1 MNNRNVFPNAVVSH
15 RNKRVDMRFN
25 ILRFQLLAGLTL
37 LSGCST
43 LTGLDAASTFSCPAE
58 PGVAC
63 SSLSATYAASEA
75 GALPYQQD
83 KVDQTK
89 ATASQETMRSHRLHS
104 TDGYVAT
111 SFEEEREPASDKA
124 EEKRKAA
131 RSPSPLTESD
141 RPQSSALESAAFQ
154 PQRIREASL
163 EEALPRRMPEL
174 LLRIW
179 VAPWTDA
186 EGDLHDAA
194 LLYARI
200 REAQWATA
208 ARRNADAGP
217 ALMAIPFGRHAAEAA
232 QSGNAARPNSGRA
245 ISSGPADASRTK
257 NPFQSPGYG
266 DGSRAI
272 NADKHNALKELP

>member
-1 MNNRNVFPNAVVSH
+1 
-15 RNKRVDMRFN
+15 MRFRF
-25 ILRFQLLAGLTL
+25 LRFQLLLGMTL

-83 KVDQTK
+83 NVDQTK
-89 ATASQETMRSHRLHS
+89 ATASQETMNSHRLRS

-111 SFEEEREPASDKA
+111 SFEEEAEAASGKV
-124 EEKRKAA
+124 EEKSQRKVV
-131 RSPSPLTESD
+131 RSSGLMTESD
-141 RPQSSALESAAFQ
+141 RVQSSALESADFQ
-154 PQRIREASL
+154 PQRIRAASI

-186 EGDLHDAA
+186 DGDLHDAA

-217 ALMAIPFGRHAAEAA
+217 ALMAIPFGRNAAEAA
-232 QSGNAARPNSGRA
+232 QSGKAARPNSGRA
-245 ISSGPADASRTK
+245 VSPGPADASRTK
-257 NPFQSPGYG
+257 DPFQSPGYG

>member
-1 MNNRNVFPNAVVSH
+1 M
-15 RNKRVDMRFN
+15 
-25 ILRFQLLAGLTL
+25 LLLN
-37 LSGCST
+37 GCTT
-43 LTGLDAASTFSCPAE
+43 LTGLDASSSFSCAAE

-63 SSLSATYAASEA
+63 SSLSATYAASES
-75 GALPYQQD
+75 GTLPYQQAD
-83 KVDQTK
+83 SHQPKT
-89 ATASQETMRSHRLHS
+89 TAGQEEALNPHRLRS
-104 TDGYVAT
+104 TDGYVAI
-111 SFEEEREPASDKA
+111 SFEEEAEAASGKV
-124 EEKRKAA
+124 EEKSQRKVV
-131 RSPSPLTESD
+131 RSSGLMTESD
-141 RPQSSALESAAFQ
+141 RVQSSALESADFQ
-154 PQRIREASL
+154 PQRIRAASI

-186 EGDLHDAA
+186 DGDLHDAA

-217 ALMAIPFGRHAAEAA
+217 ALMAIPFGRHAAEAS

-257 NPFQSPGYG
+257 DPFQSPGYG